1 MDVHI
6 HADHINPGSWRGNIN
21 VSQVVLQT
29 CWKLGRL
36 RIEEEFLSLANILH
50 SITGSSFDMLSLLR
64 KDLIMAPLDADDYD
78 DTLDDTASKSTPNPS
93 PTLPPGPDLED
104 AIAEERP
111 AEKHQPCFE
120 LNGKQVYK
128 ACYLNQA
135 FENFK
140 KPGSTDR
147 LKCVANIL

>member
-78 DTLDDTASKSTPNPS
+78 DTLDDTASKSTPN
-93 PTLPPGPDLED
+93 
-104 AIAEERP
+104 
-111 AEKHQPCFE
+111 
-120 LNGKQVYK
+120 
-128 ACYLNQA
+128 
-135 FENFK
+135 
-140 KPGSTDR
+140 
-147 LKCVANIL
+147 